1 MQKLAQQSV
10 FFPDLF
16 SKPVQ
21 VEFSRQ
27 SLSSNGGLLLLH
39 AADRRLGLSEA
50 LISCLTDR
58 RQPAKVRHSL
68 LEQWRQRV
76 YGLAAGYPDANDAG
90 ALSGDPLM
98 QLLSE
103 TG

>member
-21 VEFSRQ
+21 VDFSRQ

-39 AADRRLGLSEA
+39 AADRRMGLSEA
-50 LISCLTDR
+50 LISRRTGSDR
-58 RQPAKVRHSL
+58 KYSL
-68 LEQWRQRV
+68 
-76 YGLAAGYPDANDAG
+76 
-90 ALSGDPLM
+90 
-98 QLLSE
+98 
-103 TG
+103 